1 MRQLPLDLRIQD
13 KPSFANFWPGE
24 NEMVLKATE
33 ALAAGGR
40 GPLYLFGPSGCG
52 KTHLLAAAVR
62 AGADRGPCAYLS
74 LAQAS
79 DAQWEGL
86 EGLPATALLCVDELD
101 ALAGRPEWERRL
113 FVLLED
119 LAPDRRAIFAGRTNP
134 AGLAMTRSDLRTR
147 LASGPVLA
155 LPALS
160 DEAKAEALRYRAAI
174 RGLSLNAPTAAYL
187 LAHGPRDLRA
197 LFIVLEQLDE
207 STLADGHRLT
217 IPYLRAILGA

>member
-24 NEMVLKATE
+24 NDIVLSAAE
-33 ALAAGGR
+33 ALAVGGR
-40 GPLYLFGPSGCG
+40 GPLYVFGPSGCG

-62 AGADRGPCAYLS
+62 AAADRGPCAYLS
-74 LAQAS
+74 ITHAS
-79 DAQWEGL
+79 DVQWEGL
-86 EGLPATALLCVDELD
+86 EDLPSTALLCVDDLD

-119 LAPDRRAIFAGRTNP
+119 LAPDRRAILAGRSNP
-134 AGLAMTRSDLRTR
+134 AGLAISRSDLRTR

-155 LPALS
+155 MSALS
-160 DEAKAEALRYRAAI
+160 DEAKAEALRYRAAL
-174 RGLSLNAPTAAYL
+174 RGLSLNAATVAYL

-197 LFIVLEQLDE
+197 LFVLLEQLDQ
-207 STLADGHRLT
+207 STLADGRRLT
-217 IPYLRAILGA
+217 IPYLKTILRG

>member
-13 KPSFANFWPGE
+13 KPSFANFWPGK
-24 NEMVLKATE
+24 NDIALKAAE

-52 KTHLLAAAVR
+52 KTHLLAAAAR
-62 AGADRGPCAYLS
+62 AAIEQGPSAYLS
-74 LAQAS
+74 LTQAS
-79 DAQWEGL
+79 DAQWQGL
-86 EGLPATALLCVDELD
+86 EDLPATALLCVDELD
-101 ALAGRPEWERRL
+101 ALSGRPDWERRL

-119 LAPDRRAIFAGRTNP
+119 LAPGRRALFAGRTNP
-134 AGLAMTRSDLRTR
+134 AGLTLTRPDLRTR

-174 RGLSLNAPTAAYL
+174 RGLSLNAAAAAYL

-197 LFIVLEQLDE
+197 LFVLLERLDE
-207 STLADGHRLT
+207 STLADGRRLT
-217 IPYLRAILGA
+217 IPYLRAILQG